1 MTLFKIKI
9 VCVCACVHVCLPLC
23 YALYVFRC
31 PQRTWK
37 VLDPHKLVIQRVVP
51 HLTWV
56 LWTETRSTIRAA
68 SPFNYWAISP
78 SPFYDFIILFLFI
91 KNNLSMFGM
100 FVISGFSLL
109 IVVKWMLLGI
119 LCLHPI
125 FSTTVVYVGLQ
136 IPDTKRCT
144 LQSQVKTW
152 SLKLEILSV
161 ASEQRLSF
169 YLFSLGPIKPDF

>member
-9 VCVCACVHVCLPLC
+9 VCVRACVQVCLPLC

-37 VLDPHKLVIQRVVP
+37 VLDPHKLVIQRVVT

-56 LWTETRSTIRAA
+56 LWTETRSTIGAA
-68 SPFNYWAISP
+68 SPFNRWAISL
-78 SPFYDFIILFLFI
+78 SPMISYFFFI
-91 KNNLSMFGM
+91 KNNLSVLGR

-119 LCLHPI
+119 LCLRST

-136 IPDTKRCT
+136 IGDTKRCT

-161 ASEQRLSF
+161 ASEQHLSF
-169 YLFSLGPIKPDF
+169 YLFSLGQIKPDF